1 MAEARKNASS
11 RQSFYFANT
20 QQDRKTRKISDTARQ
35 HESNA
40 FTSQYRPFCIMKAK
54 RLPSKMTVFP
64 LQTQRF
70 QLQHHRFSSPKSII
84 FPYLI
89 PETKEK
95 SEENGAQQCSRHE
108 NGTYFLAPPSQAVSP
123 LSADY
128 NQRNPPTNLLHISVT
143 ARGERR
149 KKIKPQD
156 KKHSPKFSPF
166 RKY

>member
-123 LSADY
+123 PSAGH
-128 NQRNPPTNLLHISVT
+128 NQRNPPTNLLLISVT

-149 KKIKPQD
+149 KKNKPQD